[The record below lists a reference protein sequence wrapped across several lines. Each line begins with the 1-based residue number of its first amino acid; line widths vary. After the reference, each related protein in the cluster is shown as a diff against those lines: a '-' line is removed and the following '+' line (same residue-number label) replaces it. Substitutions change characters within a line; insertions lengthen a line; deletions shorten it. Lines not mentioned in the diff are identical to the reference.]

1 MITKTRIVAG
11 ILELKHK
18 FEAKGF
24 ETKFL
29 YIGRE
34 TWVSLGAEIESL
46 KLGSGNPILSHPELT
61 ELEIVIVNR
70 PKWLAIGVILS
81 DITLQ

>member
-1 MITKTRIVAG
+1 VVTKTVIVSA
-11 ILELKHK
+11 IIQLKRG

-24 ETKFL
+24 QTKFL

-34 TWVSLGAEIESL
+34 TFVALGKEINSPL
-46 KLGSGNPILSHPELT
+46 VAPELM

-70 PKWLAIGVILS
+70 PQWLAVGVILK
-81 DITLQ
+81 